1 MLVFCISD
9 FSEASVAA
17 AVRCDTEYD
26 ARAHGQ
32 HVHVEHDDAGRRRAE
47 YTWAEHVRARERDD
61 SRGRRDRAPPAPAAA
76 AQHRPP
82 LPHPH
87 RGHFLHR
94 LLPQDLQ
101 KQQVPRTKRTLAS
114 QPINSLQAYAAKN
127 VQDLSLLFY
136 YFSFLFFIIFFS
148 VFEYFIEFLFYY
160 FIRSFHFVLFFLICL
175 YFIHLFHFIFIIFKI
190 HLFNLSCKY
199 YFFQCLLS
207 LFLLYHGQRVIFL
220 TFLTHFFWK

>member
-1 MLVFCISD
+1 MLAFCISD

-26 ARAHGQ
+26 ARAYGQ

-61 SRGRRDRAPPAPAAA
+61 SLGRRDRAPPAPAAA

-82 LPHPH
+82 LAHPH
-87 RGHFLHR
+87 RGHLLHR

-114 QPINSLQAYAAKN
+114 QPINSLQAYATKN
-127 VQDLSLLFY
+127 VQDLSLSFY
-136 YFSFLFFIIFFS
+136 YFSFFFQFFFIIIFFL
-148 VFEYFIEFLFYY
+148 FDYFIEFLFYY
-160 FIRSFHFVLFFLICL
+160 FIRSFHFVLFQKNCL
-175 YFIHLFHFIFIIFKI
+175 FYRS
-190 HLFNLSCKY
+190 FN
-199 YFFQCLLS
+199 FFFTS
-207 LFLLYHGQRVIFL
+207 SRSSE
-220 TFLTHFFWK
+220 TASSSEES